1 VVFRLAVIAATA
13 IGKRAEFERYV
24 AEIKSDAPVPPVT
37 SAGAIAEDVAASH
50 PGRYASGREVTASQ
64 RLCTSRPG

>member
-24 AEIKSDAPVPPVT
+24 AELKSDAPVPPVT
-37 SAGAIAEDVAASH
+37 SAGAITDSIVEPS
-50 PGRYASGREVTASQ
+50 
-64 RLCTSRPG
+64 